1 MNTIRDTMMA
11 LAGGM
16 ALLAAQA
23 ASAQSAAM
31 KPTPAAQARPAQ
43 DPAAEAFKA
52 WDKDRNGSLSLV
64 EFRAG
69 WQQVQRVADTQA
81 RLRQQ
86 FSTVDA
92 NKNNAIDPAEYGSLV
107 LVKQAGKNAPQM
119 SVFDAN
125 RDGKLE
131 FAEYV
136 KLVQT
141 LSAQESAKGAAK

>member
-1 MNTIRDTMMA
+1 MNHARI
-11 LAGGM
+11 LFCL
-16 ALLAAQA
+16 LLALPASQAWAQA
-23 ASAQSAAM
+23 A
-31 KPTPAAQARPAQ
+31 KPAAAPQARPAA
-43 DPAAEAFKA
+43 DPAAEAFGA
-52 WDKDRNGSLSLV
+52 WDKDRNGSLSLP

-69 WQQVQRVADTQA
+69 WQQVQRTAEMQA
-81 RLRQQ
+81 RLRHQ
-86 FSTVDA
+86 FATVDA
-92 NKNNAIDPAEYGSLV
+92 NDNGAIDPAEYGSLV